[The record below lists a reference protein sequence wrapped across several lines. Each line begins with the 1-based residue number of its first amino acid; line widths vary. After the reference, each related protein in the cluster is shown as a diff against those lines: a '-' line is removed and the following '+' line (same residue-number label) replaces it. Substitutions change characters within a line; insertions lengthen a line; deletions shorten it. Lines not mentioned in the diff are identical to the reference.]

1 MITYDG
7 VSENESESG
16 SDEDSVSNEDFKT
29 NNAQRK
35 SHCKDIPRLGREQR
49 PQNTYKLLYAYEREK
64 NKSLTEQLRDKQHI
78 VMAKEKELK
87 DKNEK
92 LKMELELETA
102 NRKREKTIYLG
113 KITLWKSQF
122 HCAHAAKSKIEKKL
136 TKVTNKKSTDKTIK
150 KGIKEF
156 LATTKLTKG
165 QQKVLMNPEMK
176 WTKNS
181 DEDITQ
187 ALVLRCLSSKA
198 FETLRKE
205 RKLYYPSR
213 HTIERHLDGMLHCR
227 PGYVISPE

>member
-1 MITYDG
+1 MYCPASLSPPNYG
-7 VSENESESG
+7 E
-16 SDEDSVSNEDFKT
+16 KT
-29 NNAQRK
+29 IFILVLPP
-35 SHCKDIPRLGREQR
+35 D
-49 PQNTYKLLYAYEREK
+49 
-64 NKSLTEQLRDKQHI
+64 
-78 VMAKEKELK
+78 LK
-87 DKNEK
+87 P
-92 LKMELELETA
+92 
-102 NRKREKTIYLG
+102 TIYLG
-113 KITLWKSQF
+113 KITLWKNKY
-122 HCAHAAKSKIEKKL
+122 HCAHAEKSKIEKKL
-136 TKVTNKKSTDKTIK
+136 TKVTSKKSTDKTIK
-150 KGIKEF
+150 TGIKEF

-227 PGYVISPE
+227 PGYVLNFSIIINTMINDLEFGYSSNNLVSNLIQKRNIYIPLNCNYCDMIISSKIVQFLQWVR